1 MKLKNNKYL
10 NVRRIPKYNIKVI
23 ERGKIDILTQIHDRS
38 LSWVGTGT
46 YVKSGGVK
54 LV

>member
-23 ERGKIDILTQIHDRS
+23 ERGKIDILTH
-38 LSWVGTGT
+38 LSVGA
-46 YVKSGGVK
+46 VVAMI
-54 LV
+54 VW